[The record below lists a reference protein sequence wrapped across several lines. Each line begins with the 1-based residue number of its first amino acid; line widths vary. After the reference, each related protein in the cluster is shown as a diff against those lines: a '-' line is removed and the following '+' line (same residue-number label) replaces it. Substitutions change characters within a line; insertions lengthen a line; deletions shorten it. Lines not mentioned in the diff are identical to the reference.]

1 MIAFPNE
8 FPLVRLEDGDCLAFE
23 RDWLIRALASA
34 ARKAGYPR
42 WWLAEHVALSVTEYL
57 RGENDVPVMQAGRLE
72 QAVQSVLQ
80 VIGYADVGSHFAVGR
95 PVVQI
100 SLVDLAVTA
109 GSGYELAFFGLL
121 RGELDAALGTRASHF
136 ELRGL
141 EPCVKVLRARK
152 VWCRDC
158 DALRSE
164 IVAFTRDQTGIAAAR
179 HDVTLALT

>member
-8 FPLVRLEDGDCLAFE
+8 FPLVRLDDGDCLAFE
-23 RDWLIRALASA
+23 REWLIRALASA

-42 WWLAEHVALSVTEYL
+42 WWLAEHVAQSVTEFL

-100 SLVDLAVTA
+100 SLADLARSA
-109 GSGYELAFFGLL
+109 GAGYELAFFGLL
-121 RGELDAALGTRASHF
+121 REELDAALSSRAAHF

-141 EPCVKVLRARK
+141 EVCVKVLRARK
-152 VWCRDC
+152 AWSRDC
-158 DALRSE
+158 DALRAE
-164 IVAFTRDQTGIAAAR
+164 IVSFTREQTGIAAAR
-179 HDVTLALT
+179 HDVSLALT